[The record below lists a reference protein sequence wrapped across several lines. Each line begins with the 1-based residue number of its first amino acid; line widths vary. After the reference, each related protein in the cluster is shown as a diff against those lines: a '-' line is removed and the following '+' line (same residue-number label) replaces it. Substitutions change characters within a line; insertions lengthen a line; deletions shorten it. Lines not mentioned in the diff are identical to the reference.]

1 MKSRWLLIL
10 IAIVCF
16 VFLAKSIVAE
26 SVSPADTQS
35 EENKQIAQ
43 EQSTEEESQDVLLI
57 TLDVKDAD
65 IKDVMRMFAKASG
78 LNIVIS
84 EDVRVKI
91 TLNVAD
97 VNWEDALNM
106 ILRANNLTSV
116 REGKFLRIMT
126 YEKFRQE
133 EDGVPLANETI
144 FLNYA
149 NASSMVSVLEPLRSN
164 RGRIVAHV
172 QTNSLI
178 ITETPSNFKKMLAV
192 IEKLDKNIPQ
202 VMIEAMMVDIKLTND
217 DELGISW
224 TLSHKLFTQSRQFVQ
239 SFAASHTQGLIRY
252 GNTLFPQWYFNAVIN
267 LWAQESKA
275 EILANPKVMTLD
287 GMEANIELTEEI
299 PYTEATITPAEG
311 GATSTV
317 GFKQAGIKLR
327 VTPHINKEGYI
338 SMNVNTEQ
346 SLQTSTTTSG
356 QPVIDKRTATTNLS
370 VKDGDTIVI
379 GGLRKRES
387 TKAIQIIPFF
397 AKIPILG
404 QIFRKKTFTG
414 KDTELLIFVTPHIV
428 TQPELDYSEKI
439 AVGKVR
445 RLQKKD
451 TGFLEKAQPF
461 DLRTPK

>member
-1 MKSRWLLIL
+1 MKSRRLLISIT
-10 IAIVCF
+10 IACF
-16 VFLAKSIVAE
+16 VLSATGILAE
-26 SVSPADTQS
+26 N

-43 EQSTEEESQDVLLI
+43 EQPTGEESQDSLLI

-97 VNWEDALNM
+97 VAWEDALNM

-126 YEKFRQE
+126 YERFRQE
-133 EDGVPLANETI
+133 EDGVPLTNETI

-149 NASSMVSVLEPLRSN
+149 NASSMVSVLEPLRSS
-164 RGRIVAHV
+164 RGRIIAHS

-178 ITETPSNFKKMLAV
+178 ITETPSNFKKMLGV
-192 IEKLDKNIPQ
+192 IEKLDKSVPQ

-224 TLSHKLFTQSRQFVQ
+224 TLTHKDMASRQFVQ

-252 GNTLFPQWYFNAVIN
+252 GNTLFPQWYFNTLIN

-311 GATSTV
+311 GATSTT
-317 GFKQAGIKLR
+317 GFKQAGIKLK

-346 SLQTSTTTSG
+346 SLQTSTTSSG

-379 GGLRKRES
+379 GGLRKREG
-387 TKAIQIIPFF
+387 TKTIQVIPFF
-397 AKIPILG
+397 SKIPILG

-428 TQPELDYSEKI
+428 TQPELNYEEKI
-439 AVGKVR
+439 SAEKVR
-445 RLQKKD
+445 SLHKKD
-451 TGFLEKAQPF
+451 SGFLKRAQPF
-461 DLRTPK
+461 TLRTPK